1 MVTPAERIRPTF
13 AKATVGKRAVPVMLA
28 IVAAALY
35 FYRLND
41 TPMFVGGDE
50 AFFAINSRSIATT
63 ARDLDGRLMPL
74 FFRIDAHTWYQPVLV
89 YLMAIS
95 FTIAQVSEWTLRA
108 PTALIG
114 VIDVLLVYAI
124 GLRLF
129 RHRGYAALA
138 AAMLAIAPAH
148 LILARQALDY
158 VCPLPFVLGWLW
170 CVVKAIDDD
179 DVYAALGAGLLLG
192 VGFYSYVASWILMPI
207 YFVVTLV
214 TMRLTG
220 CRGRLLLAATAG
232 FLLPFTLL
240 LLWMRYEPA
249 TIAAIVSRYGF
260 SDASEGTTLLQSV
273 RGLLHYYVIQMRLSL
288 YWSYFDPVFL
298 FLAGSPN
305 VTLSTGKAG
314 VFLATA
320 IVLLPVGIYDILRRC
335 DRSLV
340 LLAGFLTTPLA
351 PVLINTG
358 HAIQRELAVV
368 VFGVLIS
375 AYGARRLLSSPTAPV
390 RIVATVML
398 IAMPAQ
404 FAYFAADYFGAY
416 RSRSA
421 NWIDPI
427 NFDAVARDVLD
438 RDAVSTV
445 PRIYLS
451 EALDDVEAR
460 WRFYL
465 AKYQREDLW
474 QRTWIVD
481 GPVRNAWSIN
491 ARLLPAPLTETEAP
505 AGSVFVVGA
514 ANPNLPALT
523 RDGGCCH
530 VVREINGA
538 TGEPTV
544 FVVEQTQR
552 R

>member
-1 MVTPAERIRPTF
+1 MVTPAARLDRLAPL
-13 AKATVGKRAVPVMLA
+13 MLLIA
-28 IVAAALY
+28 AAALY

-50 AFFAINSRSIATT
+50 AFFAVNGRSIATT

-129 RHRGYAALA
+129 RHRGYAAMA
-138 AAMLAIAPAH
+138 AVMLAIAPAH

-170 CVVKAIDDD
+170 CLLKAIDDD
-179 DVYAALGAGLLLG
+179 DVYAALGSGLLLG

-207 YFVVTLV
+207 YFGVTLV

-220 CRGRLLLAATAG
+220 CRGRLLVAAAGG

-240 LLWMRYEPA
+240 LAWMRHEPG
-249 TIAAIVSRYGF
+249 TISAIVSRYGF

-305 VTLSTGKAG
+305 VTLSSGKAG
-314 VFLATA
+314 VFLAA
-320 IVLLPVGIYDILRRC
+320 ACVLLPVGIYDILRRS

-340 LLAGFLTTPLA
+340 LLAGFLSAPVA

-358 HAIQRELAVV
+358 HAIQREMAVI

-375 AYGARRLLSSPTAPV
+375 AYGARLMLASSASLVRVAAALL
-390 RIVATVML
+390 L
-398 IAMPAQ
+398 LAMPAQ
-404 FAYFAADYFGAY
+404 FVYFAADYFGDY
-416 RSRSA
+416 RSRAA

-427 NFDAVARDVLD
+427 NFDALARSVLE
-438 RDAVSTV
+438 RDAIAAV

-474 QRTWIVD
+474 QRTWIID
-481 GPVRNAWSIN
+481 GRVRNAWSIN
-491 ARLLPAPLTETEAP
+491 ARLLPAPLPQTEPP
-505 AGSVFVVGA
+505 AGSLIVVGA
-514 ANPNLPALT
+514 SNPNAGELT
-523 RDGGCCH
+523 RGGGCCH
-530 VVREINGA
+530 VVGNIKSA

-544 FVVEQTQR
+544 IVVEQNQPR
-552 R
+552 

>member
-1 MVTPAERIRPTF
+1 MVTPATRI
-13 AKATVGKRAVPVMLA
+13 GRAVPLMLA
-28 IVAAALY
+28 AATAALY

-50 AFFAINSRSIATT
+50 AFFAVNSRSIATT

-95 FTIAQVSEWTLRA
+95 FTLAQVSEWTLRA

-114 VIDVLLVYAI
+114 VIDVLLVYAV
-124 GLRLF
+124 GWRLF
-129 RHRGYAALA
+129 RHRGHAAMA

-170 CVVKAIDDD
+170 CLLKAIDDD
-179 DVYAALGAGLLLG
+179 DAYAALAAGLLLG
-192 VGFYSYVASWILMPI
+192 AGFYSYVASWILMPI
-207 YFVVTLV
+207 YCIVMLV

-220 CRGRLLLAATAG
+220 CRVRLMVVAAVG

-240 LLWMRYEPA
+240 LAWMRYEPG

-260 SDASEGTTLLQSV
+260 SDASEGTTVLQSV

-314 VFLATA
+314 VFLAA
-320 IVLLPVGIYDILRRC
+320 AAVLLPVGIYDILRRS

-340 LLAGFLTTPLA
+340 LLAGFLSAPIA

-358 HAIQRELAVV
+358 HAIQREMAVV

-375 AYGARRLLSSPTAPV
+375 AYGARRLLASPGSLV
-390 RIVATVML
+390 RVAATVL
-398 IAMPAQ
+398 LLAMPLQ
-404 FAYFAADYFGAY
+404 FAYFAADYFGSY
-416 RSRSA
+416 RLRSA
-421 NWIDPI
+421 NWLDPI
-427 NFDAVARDVLD
+427 NFDAVARDVIE
-438 RDAVSTV
+438 RDATAPV
-445 PRIYLS
+445 PRIYLN

-465 AKYQREDLW
+465 AKYRREDLW
-474 QRTWIVD
+474 QRTWIFD
-481 GPVRNAWSIN
+481 SPVRNAWSIN
-491 ARLLPAPLTETEAP
+491 ARLLPAPLVETAP
-505 AGSVFVVGA
+505 PPGSLFVVGA
-514 ANPNLPALT
+514 VNANAVKLT
-523 RDGGCCH
+523 GDGGCCH
-530 VVREINGA
+530 VVRSITGA

-544 FVVEQTQR
+544 FVAAQNR
-552 R
+552 W